1 MPSERTLLGEI
12 VDIRDPLYEGRAKI
26 RVFGFF
32 EDIPIEDL
40 PWAEQIAGL
49 SFAGGFGGGS
59 MTIPR
64 LGTIVAVHFEEHN
77 YYKMTYHYIKEIS
90 PELLELLK
98 EDNSYEKTQVL
109 LYDSESV
116 PGPLRLYYTQKNG
129 FVFELGNAKLQ
140 LDTQNGGE
148 LRVIL
153 QMGEDKIRMQGGRVI
168 IESGNVDLGGE
179 NPQDRIIL
187 GDNFLNFFNTHTHA
201 TAVGPSSPPVTP
213 MTSLQ
218 LSTVSRTN

>member
-12 VDIRDPLYEGRAKI
+12 VDIRDPLYQGRAKI

-49 SFAGGFGGGS
+49 SFGGGFGGGNI
-59 MTIPR
+59 TIPR
-64 LGTIVAVHFEEHN
+64 LGTIVSVHFEEHN

-90 PELLELLK
+90 PDLLELLK

-109 LYDSESV
+109 LYDSESE
-116 PGPLRLYYTQKNG
+116 PGPLKLFYTQKQG
-129 FVFELGNAKLQ
+129 FVFELGDAKLQ

-153 QMGEDKIRMQGGRVI
+153 KMGDDQIRMQGGRVI

-187 GDNFLNFFNTHTHA
+187 GDNFLNFFNSHTHA
-201 TAVGPSSPPVTP
+201 TAVGPSSPPVIP
-213 MTSLQ
+213 MTGLQ
-218 LSTVSRTN
+218 LSTVSRTQ